1 MGINPDSDGM
11 QRLIAEDP
19 GGPVVMVNL
28 LRFAEGGREA
38 YVEFTRT
45 RSMTLLARYGGEVIY
60 AGNGSTVLAA
70 VPDQNWDAVLIVRY
84 PSRDAFRRMLADP
97 DFAGLNEVRAATL
110 DATLLQ
116 ATVPW

>member
-1 MGINPDSDGM
+1 MPINPDSADLD
-11 QRLIAEDP
+11 RLAVEDP

-28 LRFAEGGREA
+28 LRFTEDGRDE
-38 YVEFTRT
+38 YVHFTRT
-45 RSMTLLARYGGEVIY
+45 RSIKLLARYGGEIIY

-70 VPDQNWDAVLIVRY
+70 VPAQIWDAVLIVRY
-84 PSRDAFRRMLADP
+84 PSRDAFRQMLEDP
-97 DFAGLNEVRAATL
+97 EFAGLSEVRGRTL